1 MATKYSKKKI
11 QELASSYALGALEAK
26 ETDEFKGLL
35 GEDPSS
41 SEKELKGFKEVVDL
55 LAFSAP
61 SVTPPSGLKD
71 KLLQRIRE
79 KVLTKE
85 KAKEK
90 EGFLYVRSQ
99 EGEWKDIAEGV
110 SLKRLF
116 YDPVRQYATA
126 MVKMSAG
133 TRFPSHRHMEAEEC
147 YVIEGAI
154 EMGGQLFRKG
164 DYIRA
169 EAGSIHKG
177 IYSESG
183 CTLLILSSQRNE
195 VLE

>member
-1 MATKYSKKKI
+1 MATKYSLRKI
-11 QELASSYALGALEAK
+11 QELASSYALGALEDK
-26 ETDEFKGLL
+26 EAEEFKGLL

-41 SEKELKGFKEVVDL
+41 SEKELKGFEEVVEL
-55 LAFSAP
+55 LGFSAP

-71 KLLQRIRE
+71 RLLSRIRE
-79 KVLTKE
+79 KAL
-85 KAKEK
+85 AKHKFEVSQ
-90 EGFLYVRSQ
+90 GFLYVRSQ

-110 SLKRLF
+110 SFKPLF
-116 YDPVRQYATA
+116 YDPLRQYATA
-126 MVKMSAG
+126 LVKMSAR
-133 TRFPSHRHMEAEEC
+133 THFPSHRHTEAEEC

-169 EAGSIHKG
+169 EAGSVHEG

-195 VLE
+195 LLE

>member
-35 GEDPSS
+35 GKDPSS

-55 LAFSAP
+55 LGFSAP

-71 KLLQRIRE
+71 KLLRRIRE

-85 KAKEK
+85 KVKER

-110 SLKRLF
+110 SLKPLF
-116 YDPVRQYATA
+116 YDPARQYATTL
-126 MVKMSAG
+126 VKMSAK
-133 TRFPSHRHMEAEEC
+133 THFPSHRHTEDEEC
-147 YVIEGAI
+147 YIIEGSI

-169 EAGSIHKG
+169 EAGSVHEG

-195 VLE
+195 ILE

>member
-1 MATKYSKKKI
+1 MVTKYSQKKI
-11 QELASSYALGALEAK
+11 QELASSYALGALEDK
-26 ETDEFKGLL
+26 EPEVFKRLLKESPDSSEAELKAFEEVVELL
-35 GEDPSS
+35 G
-41 SEKELKGFKEVVDL
+41 
-55 LAFSAP
+55 FSAP

-71 KLLQRIRE
+71 RLLSRIRE
-79 KVLTKE
+79 KAL
-85 KAKEK
+85 AKHKFEVSQ
-90 EGFLYVRSQ
+90 GFSYIRSQ
-99 EGEWKDIAEGV
+99 EGEWKDIAPGV

-116 YDPVRQYATA
+116 YDPDRQYATTL
-126 MVKMSAG
+126 VKMNAK

-169 EAGSIHKG
+169 EAGSVHEG

-195 VLE
+195 MLE